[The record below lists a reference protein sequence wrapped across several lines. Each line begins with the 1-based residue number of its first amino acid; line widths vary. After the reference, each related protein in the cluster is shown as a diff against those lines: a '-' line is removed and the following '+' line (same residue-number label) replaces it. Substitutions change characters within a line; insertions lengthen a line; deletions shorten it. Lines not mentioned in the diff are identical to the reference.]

1 MAAIIRSRC
10 TQSGSGHFAEARQ
23 SKPKKAIHLQLV
35 KSHKMDK
42 PGELWALMDTLN
54 VLDDLLKLNQTHLP
68 RRA

>member
-1 MAAIIRSRC
+1 
-10 TQSGSGHFAEARQ
+10 
-23 SKPKKAIHLQLV
+23 
-35 KSHKMDK
+35 MDK